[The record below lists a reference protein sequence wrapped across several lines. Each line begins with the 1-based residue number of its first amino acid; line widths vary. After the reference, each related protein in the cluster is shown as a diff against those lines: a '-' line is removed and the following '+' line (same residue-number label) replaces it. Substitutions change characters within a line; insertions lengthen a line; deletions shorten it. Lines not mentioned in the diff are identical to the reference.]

1 MFYIQYAFLLA
12 SIPSPSLFQHLH
24 RQRHP
29 RCEVRDESHFRR
41 RAERVSGG
49 AAEREVDLRNVP
61 GWTIHFGE
69 RQIASCSML
78 KLYGLSKTQL
88 DLFWPKAKRIR
99 SENLLHKGG
108 LLGSLCPQ
116 DVYNFCAMS
125 RRWGHRSAWH
135 ETEKSGMTWFSKE
148 QENSCSLFWITKSG
162 VAGLDLEMQ
171 RPQVRV
177 SEGRLVW
184 TKVSLMLK
192 ITFDT
197 FGGMH

>member
-1 MFYIQYAFLLA
+1 MC
-12 SIPSPSLFQHLH
+12 SIYNTHFCLHPSQVPLCFSTYTGSDT
-24 RQRHP
+24 P
-29 RCEVRDESHFRR
+29 DAKSETKATSGE
-41 RAERVSGG
+41 ERSGW
-49 AAEREVDLRNVP
+49 AAEREVDLGNVP

-69 RQIASCSML
+69 RQIASCSIL